1 MDGQAALLNRLGGKE
16 RKCFPFTG
24 SVPLLLRVC
33 GAVFFFPAYWGAST
47 GTNDKLDLEIRNI
60 NCLHL
65 KIDNEL
71 DENIYSHGNILY
83 NSKSNHNLSI

>member
-1 MDGQAALLNRLGGKE
+1 MLSVYW
-16 RKCFPFTG
+16 KCATVVK
-24 SVPLLLRVC
+24 SVWC
-33 GAVFFFPAYWGAST
+33 CVFFFPAYWGAST